1 MQEVFAIGA
10 AFFEEAVLCHDY
22 GADHAGAQ
30 VALLAW
36 RDEVFA
42 HGESEWRDEGAS
54 LV

>member
-1 MQEVFAIGA
+1 MVLGGVFGGRRI
-10 AFFEEAVLCHDY
+10 HDY